1 MTIGIIQY
9 HLFWFVAHIM
19 VSTHAVAQAYDFTAS
34 GGASY
39 DIPARNTFYIV
50 NSDSTISTLVA
61 KADSHSANISGKLVV
76 ARPTLVKRA
85 TFNGC
90 TLSQKSELL
99 IGAHSYT
106 QSHTSATPRYTT
118 WFGDYTPAR
127 HSTVVSHFS
136 NISGNRFLSYKF
148 DCTCT
153 NAGTFAYV
161 YPDEYVLYSPL
172 QRL

>member
-34 GGASY
+34 GAASY
-39 DIPARNTFYIV
+39 DILARNTFYIV

-99 IGAHSYT
+99 IAAEAAHTYASRDWCAFLC
-106 QSHTSATPRYTT
+106 SVPHLSDTSLHNLVR
-118 WFGDYTPAR
+118 R
-127 HSTVVSHFS
+127 LH
-136 NISGNRFLSYKF
+136 
-148 DCTCT
+148 TCT
-153 NAGTFAYV
+153 TQHRSISLLKYKWQPIPF
-161 YPDEYVLYSPL
+161 L
-172 QRL
+172 QI